1 MNRIPF
7 DGMAIRLEVEDMET
21 VLQIFLLATGFA
33 MLIKGADFFV
43 DGSSGIAS
51 KFGIPQLVVGLTIVA
66 IGTSAPEAAVS
77 ISAVLKG
84 NAGITIGNVAG
95 SNILNIFVIL
105 GLTAFLTKKTVP
117 VAPSTIKNE
126 MPFMIVITLILL
138 WMGYAGNEIARLEG
152 AGLWIVFLF
161 YLFYLLKMAKKGAD
175 KNAEDDKGKPSV
187 REGDQKEKNMAVL
200 VLSTAIGLVLIV
212 IGSSVTVDAAT
223 EIARIIGLSER
234 FIGLTI
240 VALGTSLPELFTS
253 VSAARKGSAD
263 IAIGNIVGSN
273 IFNILFVV
281 GTSALIIP
289 VVFESKFIVDFIVAV
304 AACVLLWIF
313 SFSGKSLNRV
323 EGGLLLLGY
332 LGYFIYIL

>member
-1 MNRIPF
+1 
-7 DGMAIRLEVEDMET
+7 MEM
-21 VLQIFLLATGFA
+21 VLQIFLLVIGFA

-51 KFGIPQLVVGLTIVA
+51 RFGIPQLVVGLTIVA
-66 IGTSAPEAAVS
+66 MGTSAPEAAVS
-77 ISAVLKG
+77 ISAALKG

-95 SNILNIFVIL
+95 SNILNILVIL
-105 GLTAFLTKKTVP
+105 GLTAFLTKKVVP
-117 VAPSTIKNE
+117 VASSTIKYE
-126 MPFMIVITLILL
+126 MPFMIVIMLILL
-138 WMGYAGNEIARLEG
+138 WMGYAGNEISRLEG
-152 AGLWIVFLF
+152 AGLWVVFLLYLL
-161 YLFYLLKMAKKGAD
+161 YLFKMAKKGGD
-175 KNAEDDKGKPSV
+175 KDSEDDAGEAAERS
-187 REGDQKEKNMAVL
+187 MAMLLLFTV
-200 VLSTAIGLVLIV
+200 AGLALIV

-223 EIARIIGLSER
+223 ALARIIGLSER

-323 EGGLLLLGY
+323 EGGVLLLGY
-332 LGYFIYIL
+332 LGYFIYLL

>member
-1 MNRIPF
+1 
-7 DGMAIRLEVEDMET
+7 MEI
-21 VLQIFLLATGFA
+21 VLQIFLLAVGFT

-51 KFGIPQLVVGLTIVA
+51 RFGIPQLVVGLTIVA
-66 IGTSAPEAAVS
+66 MGTSAPEAAVS
-77 ISAVLKG
+77 ISAALKG

-95 SNILNIFVIL
+95 SNILNILVIL
-105 GLTAFLTKKTVP
+105 GMTAFLAKKTVP
-117 VAPSTIKNE
+117 VAASTIKYE
-126 MPFMIVITLILL
+126 MPFMIVIMLILL
-138 WMGYAGNEIARLEG
+138 GMGYVGNEIARLEG
-152 AGLWIVFLF
+152 AGLWVIFLL

-175 KNAEDDKGKPSV
+175 TSPGDDAGEPSGGKADKKAKS
-187 REGDQKEKNMAVL
+187 MAML
-200 VLSTAIGLVLIV
+200 VLSTVAGLALIV

-223 EIARIIGLSER
+223 AMARIIGLSER

-323 EGGLLLLGY
+323 EGGVLLLGY
-332 LGYFIYIL
+332 LGYFIYLL

>member
-1 MNRIPF
+1 
-7 DGMAIRLEVEDMET
+7 MEI
-21 VLQIFLLATGFA
+21 VLQIFLLALGFT

-51 KFGIPQLVVGLTIVA
+51 RFGIPQLVVGLTIVA
-66 IGTSAPEAAVS
+66 MGTSAPEAAVS
-77 ISAVLKG
+77 ISAALKG

-95 SNILNIFVIL
+95 SNILNILIIL
-105 GLTAFLTKKTVP
+105 GLTAFLTKKVVP
-117 VAPSTIKNE
+117 VASSTIKYE

-138 WMGYAGNEIARLEG
+138 WMGYAGNEISRLEG
-152 AGLWIVFLF
+152 AGLWVVFLS
-161 YLFYLLKMAKKGAD
+161 YLFYLLKMAKKGDD
-175 KNAEDDKGKPSV
+175 KNQKDDKGETIE
-187 REGDQKEKNMAVL
+187 RGGDKKEKSMAMLLLFTV
-200 VLSTAIGLVLIV
+200 AGLALIV
-212 IGSSVTVDAAT
+212 TGSSVTVDAAT
-223 EIARIIGLSER
+223 AIARIIGLSER

-323 EGGLLLLGY
+323 EGGVLLLGY
-332 LGYFIYIL
+332 LGYFIYLL

>member
-1 MNRIPF
+1 
-7 DGMAIRLEVEDMET
+7 MEI
-21 VLQIFLLATGFA
+21 VLQIFLLALGFT

-51 KFGIPQLVVGLTIVA
+51 RFGIPQLVVGLTIVA
-66 IGTSAPEAAVS
+66 MGTSAPEAAVS
-77 ISAVLKG
+77 ISAALKG

-95 SNILNIFVIL
+95 SNILNILVIL
-105 GLTAFLTKKTVP
+105 GLTAFLTKKVVP
-117 VAPSTIKNE
+117 VASSTIKYE

-138 WMGYAGNEIARLEG
+138 WMGYAGNEISRLEG
-152 AGLWIVFLF
+152 AGLWVVFLL
-161 YLFYLLKMAKKGAD
+161 YLFYLLKMAKKGDD
-175 KNAEDDKGKPSV
+175 KNQKDDKGETLE
-187 REGDQKEKNMAVL
+187 RGGDKKEKSMAMLLLFTV
-200 VLSTAIGLVLIV
+200 AGLALIV
-212 IGSSVTVDAAT
+212 TGSSVTVDAAT
-223 EIARIIGLSER
+223 AIARIIGLSER

-313 SFSGKSLNRV
+313 SFSGKSLNRA
-323 EGGLLLLGY
+323 EGGVLLLGY
-332 LGYFIYIL
+332 LGYFIYLL